1 MARRGYL
8 VLAHLTCRTPLSVS
22 LSPIPAT
29 KKLPALAGLNSFLPC
44 DHWHLSTALSTAW
57 TRQVIQFVQGHWSF
71 ASVQFFPLLAPSSKV
86 RAYRH
91 VTHGWNLLW
100 KGTIAMFL
108 SSPMEFVL
116 V

>member
-29 KKLPALAGLNSFLPC
+29 KKSPALAGLNSFLPC
-44 DHWHLSTALSTAW
+44 DHCHLSTALSTAW
-57 TRQVIQFVQGHWSF
+57 TRQVIQFEGLVLCD
-71 ASVQFFPLLAPSSKV
+71 VQFFPLLAPSSKV

-91 VTHGWNLLW
+91 DTHGWNLLW
-100 KGTIAMFL
+100 KGTIAVFL
-108 SSPMEFVL
+108 SFPMEFVL